1 MNMQQYR
8 FLTSDV
14 SDIVLDR
21 ILDTKE
27 KSWLELVGSKYK
39 LQYKQFIEQLHYHLI
54 MPGVS
59 VCKASSTIDMMILT
73 CRESNVGYRD
83 FETFV
88 NACLIKACDVYRSG
102 RLLVS

>member
-1 MNMQQYR
+1 
-8 FLTSDV
+8 
-14 SDIVLDR
+14 
-21 ILDTKE
+21 
-27 KSWLELVGSKYK
+27 
-39 LQYKQFIEQLHYHLI
+39 

-88 NACLIKACDVYRSG
+88 NACLIKACDIYRSG